1 MRSPIHKGGINTSD
15 KSCLPST
22 KLPPPKMHYFKAIPI
37 ITETKDRH
45 WDRHLTVTMLE
56 GFQLNVICWCR
67 HLIVTY
73 IWFPQAEISFCHG
86 HPLSTHLSCNISVAV
101 RQSTLLAIAFFWW
114 AIDDILISTKLL
126 RTSVTVAANYQTLLT
141 SKAPS
146 RFARSR
152 KALERIWRGARSDKC
167 FMLYDLVLMLH
178 LAMRIYRW
186 PA

>member
-101 RQSTLLAIAFFWW
+101 RRNAINSSGNSILLVGDWWHTHFNQIAKNLSYRGSKLPNSSDQQSTVTFCQI
-114 AIDDILISTKLL
+114 TKSS
-126 RTSVTVAANYQTLLT
+126 RTNL
-141 SKAPS
+141 K
-146 RFARSR
+146 
-152 KALERIWRGARSDKC
+152 RGQ
-167 FMLYDLVLMLH
+167 V
-178 LAMRIYRW
+178 W
-186 PA
+186 